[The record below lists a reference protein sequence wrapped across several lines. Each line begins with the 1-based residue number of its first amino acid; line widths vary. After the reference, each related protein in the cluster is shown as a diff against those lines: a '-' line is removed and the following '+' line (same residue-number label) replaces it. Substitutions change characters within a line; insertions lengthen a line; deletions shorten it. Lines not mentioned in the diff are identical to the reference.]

1 MLQVLRPCAHAVE
14 CGPWLETLVTG
25 LFLSPKRRCS
35 ACPGVVIIRTYLV
48 IRQRMFCSVLWLL
61 PKPVTKHAGKNIQRA
76 LMEVKTFRPS
86 TRRKHDSSLAIVAAH
101 KGVSASRE
109 TNDRCRV
116 QRERWECDLKYRIS
130 FESLNYTR
138 TRFSKKRPAK
148 KTVAMFAT
156 ASSLPYFLPIPL
168 SFQ

>member
-1 MLQVLRPCAHAVE
+1 M
-14 CGPWLETLVTG
+14 LETLVTG

-48 IRQRMFCSVLWLL
+48 IRQRMFSSVLWLL

-116 QRERWECDLKYRIS
+116 QSERWECDLKFWKLKLHKLFEETAGQENRSNVCNS
-130 FESLNYTR
+130 FFAPI
-138 TRFSKKRPAK
+138 FSPH
-148 KTVAMFAT
+148 
-156 ASSLPYFLPIPL
+156 SSLFPIAIME
-168 SFQ
+168 